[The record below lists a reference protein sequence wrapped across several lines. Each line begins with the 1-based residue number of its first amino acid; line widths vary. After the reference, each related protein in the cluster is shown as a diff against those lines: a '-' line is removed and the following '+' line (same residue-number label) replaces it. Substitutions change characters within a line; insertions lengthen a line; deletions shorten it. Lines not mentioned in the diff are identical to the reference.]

1 LTDDETPKDE
11 FTWHAHPA
19 RERTSRAVA
28 GAGVIVLLAAVVF
41 VLMDADPNA
50 STAAAIAWSILSAV
64 VLVLALNR
72 FFFRSRFTIDA
83 EGITARYPLRKQRF
97 QWADL
102 RRFVHDE
109 YGGFLSTRAARSWLD
124 AYRGMHLLFGEHR
137 RTVIERIRAHLSEGA
152 GTWAP

>member
-1 LTDDETPKDE
+1 MTTEDTPREE
-11 FTWHAHPA
+11 FTWQAHPV

-28 GAGVIVLLAAVVF
+28 GAAVMLLLAAVVF
-41 VLMDADPNA
+41 VLVDADPNA
-50 STAAAIAWSILSAV
+50 STAAAAGWSALS
-64 VLVLALNR
+64 VLVLLLALNR

-97 QWADL
+97 RWADL

-109 YGGFLSTRAARSWLD
+109 YGGFLSPRAARSWLD

-137 RTVIERIRAHLSEGA
+137 RAVIERIRAHLSEGA
-152 GTWAP
+152 GPWAP